1 MSINCISTTRIT
13 NFTTIAPIQK
23 RKARI
28 IFMIDRIGS
37 TLYDDAN
44 INLVLSPSSTCHH
57 DKHEKLIL
65 RAQKASQST

>member
-1 MSINCISTTRIT
+1 
-13 NFTTIAPIQK
+13 
-23 RKARI
+23 
-28 IFMIDRIGS
+28 MIDRIGS

-65 RAQKASQST
+65 RAQKASQSTW